1 MRAKRFLFLTR
12 FRCSREHMFI
22 KQSLLYDEL
31 PFDVTLR
38 NGNDDYFYSKANRE
52 HLDRSIAQLKA
63 GKDKLHDLTEV
74 DSND

>member
-1 MRAKRFLFLTR
+1 
-12 FRCSREHMFI
+12 MFI